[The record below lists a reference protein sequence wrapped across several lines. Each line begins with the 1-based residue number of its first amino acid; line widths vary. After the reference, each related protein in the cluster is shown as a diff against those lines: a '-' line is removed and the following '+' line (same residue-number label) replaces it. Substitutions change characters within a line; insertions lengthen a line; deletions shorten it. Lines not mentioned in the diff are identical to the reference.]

1 MIAFWYAVVA
11 AMLSVYVVL
20 DGFDF
25 GAGALHLF
33 VARNDLERREVLAAI
48 GPVWD
53 GNEVWL
59 IASAGVL
66 FFAFPQAYAAG
77 FSGFYLP
84 LMLVLWLLA
93 VRGVSIELRSHVEDP
108 LWRQFWDAALCIS
121 SVLMAVV
128 LGAALG
134 NVLRGVP
141 LDASRTFMAPWF
153 TNFRVRGLAGV
164 LDWYT
169 ILLGFFAL
177 VALCA
182 HGALFLVWRN
192 EGMVRQRALQA
203 ARVLWP
209 AVAALG
215 VMAIAATAL
224 VRPEIYRQL
233 GARPWA
239 WPLALLSFLGLLGA
253 FVFRARGRELAA
265 FLSSATFLAG
275 TLGATAAGMFP
286 VLLPSTVDPAYS
298 VTAFSAASGEHG
310 LRVALA
316 WWAIGMP
323 LAISYTT
330 YLFRSLRGKAAAG
343 QH

>member
-1 MIAFWYAVVA
+1 MSAFWYAVVA
-11 AMLSVYVVL
+11 LMFAVYVVL

-33 VARNDLERREVLAAI
+33 VARNDRERREVLAAI

-59 IASAGVL
+59 IAGGGVL
-66 FFAFPQAYAAG
+66 FFSFPQAYAAA

-93 VRGVSIELRSHVEDP
+93 VRGVSIELRSHLADP
-108 LWRQFWDAALCIS
+108 LWRQFWDAALCVS
-121 SVLMAVV
+121 SALMAVV

-141 LDASRTFMAPWF
+141 LDANGTFMAAWF
-153 TNFRVRGLAGV
+153 TNFRVRGHAGV

-169 ILLGFFAL
+169 LGLGVFAL
-177 VALCA
+177 VTLSA
-182 HGALFLVWRN
+182 HGSLFLVWRN
-192 EGMVRQRALQA
+192 QGAVRERALQA

-215 VMAIAATAL
+215 LGGILATEL

-239 WPLALLSFLGLLGA
+239 WPLALVAALGLAGA
-253 FVFRARGRELAA
+253 FWFRARGRELLA
-265 FLSSATFLAG
+265 FLSSAAFLTG
-275 TLGATAAGMFP
+275 TLAATAAGMYP
-286 VLLPSTVDPAYS
+286 VLLPSTLDPAWA
-298 VTAFSAASGEHG
+298 VTAATAAAGEHG
-310 LRVALA
+310 LRVGLA
-316 WWAIGMP
+316 WWAVGMP
-323 LAISYTT
+323 FVISYTT
-330 YLFRSLRGKAAAG
+330 YSLRTLRGKVEAG
-343 QH
+343 